1 MTLIISTA
9 LLDDIRTFA
18 RNSAPHECCGLLLGD
33 FESVSK
39 CARVMQLRPA
49 TNIAAQPLHRFEIDP
64 AVLIAA
70 HRAARDGGP
79 AIIGH
84 YHSHP
89 SGLALPS
96 AVDAAMAQRDGEV
109 WIIVGGDGAITAWR
123 AVMPG
128 TSAALHDCFEA
139 VELTGSPQGALAP
152 APSGRHERPANA

>member
-9 LLDDIRTFA
+9 LLEDIRTIA
-18 RNSAPHECCGLLLGD
+18 RNCAPQECCGLLLGD
-33 FESVSK
+33 FEPVSK
-39 CARVMQLRPA
+39 CARVTQLRPA

-70 HRAARDGGP
+70 HRAARNGGP

-89 SGLALPS
+89 SGAALPS
-96 AVDAAMAQRDGEV
+96 TVDAAMAQRNGEV
-109 WIIVGGDGAITAWR
+109 WIIMGGDGAITGWR

-128 TSAALHDCFEA
+128 TSAALHDCFEP

-152 APSGRHERPANA
+152 APSERHEGANIA

>member
-9 LLDDIRTFA
+9 LLEDIRSYA
-18 RNSAPHECCGLLLGD
+18 RISAPNECCGLLLGD
-33 FESVSK
+33 FEPMSNH
-39 CARVMQLRPA
+39 ARVTQLRPA

-64 AVLIAA
+64 GVLIAA
-70 HRAARDGGP
+70 HREARNGGP

-89 SGLALPS
+89 SGPAQPS
-96 AVDAAMAQRDGEV
+96 TVDAAMAQRNGEV
-109 WIIVGGDGAITAWR
+109 WLIVGDSAITGWR

-128 TSAALHDCFEA
+128 KPHLLHDCFEA